1 MKGKVRGEKEDL
13 VPCGKN
19 QKRQEQKK
27 AKEIRIDESM
37 EMILS
42 YFFIFFSSSNVSK
55 KEKLEMKAD

>member
-13 VPCGKN
+13 VPFGKN

-27 AKEIRIDESM
+27 AEEIRIDESM

-42 YFFIFFSSSNVSK
+42 YFFISFLQFQC
-55 KEKLEMKAD
+55 E